1 MHEDDPQKRD
11 VVNRRN
17 FSLRLNVFFFAAF
30 FLFSVLIVR
39 LAILQFV
46 EGPSLSKE
54 ESSMGTRNVK
64 IPPIRGDIYDSSG
77 YPIAYSTSTQSL
89 YFTIQ
94 TGFKTEEAK
103 SLANKLEAAFTKY
116 GNPAKAMTVDDIIR
130 QMDLGFKQNTVS
142 VPRRIKS
149 GLTNEEIA
157 YFSEHRD
164 EFPSIDIVEESVRNY
179 DKSTIAVQ
187 LVGYLKK
194 YRGVKD
200 SVDKYKEM
208 KAEEDPKLQY
218 LDDEEVGMDGLE
230 MLYQDVLRGKNGLK
244 SYPVN
249 AASRI
254 IGPVQI
260 TNPERGDD
268 LYLTLN
274 KNVQMAAEQA
284 ITDQLYKL
292 KHATSVPL
300 REGNQATTGYAVAM
314 EVKTGKVIAMASM
327 PDYDP
332 NVWSGGKISQE
343 DLKNIQY
350 FQSNGAIRQVYPP
363 YDDAKQRNRHPS
375 SLVPLGST
383 QKPLTVLIGLK
394 EDLYSTDFV
403 YHDSG
408 VFSFGKKGY
417 QVSVRNSSNHAYGP
431 IDPAMSI
438 AHSSNTFM
446 SEMIGNKLYMKYG
459 RKGVD
464 IWDGYVKQFGL
475 GVSTESGLPGESKGV
490 VDYYHEADSG
500 SAQSALIYASFGQQ
514 GRYTALQLAQYAA
527 ALGSRGKRM
536 QPQFVNEIKDA
547 DGNVVQSFKPKVL
560 NSVTYPD
567 SYWNEIFR
575 GMSKVSVQ
583 GFDGAN
589 YSFLRKTGTSEQDV
603 GDRKKVE
610 NAVFIA
616 LAPAENPVI
625 AVSVVIPDG
634 GFGGYGAAPV
644 ARQIIDAYDDYIG
657 LNGTPRKAANAPA
670 SGGAAGNASAGTA
683 PAGTAATG
691 TANTDTAAAAGAAR

>member
-1 MHEDDPQKRD
+1 
-11 VVNRRN
+11 
-17 FSLRLNVFFFAAF
+17 
-30 FLFSVLIVR
+30 
-39 LAILQFV
+39 
-46 EGPSLSKE
+46 
-54 ESSMGTRNVK
+54 MGTRNVK
-64 IPPIRGDIYDSSG
+64 IPPIRGNIYDSSG

-94 TGFKTEEAK
+94 TGFNPEEAK
-103 SLANKLEAAFTKY
+103 SLAGKLEAAFSKY

-130 QMDLGFKQNTVS
+130 QMDLGFKRNTVS

-149 GLTNEEIA
+149 GLTQEEIA
-157 YFSEHRD
+157 YFSEHRN

-194 YRGVKD
+194 FKGVKD
-200 SVDKYKEM
+200 SVGKYKDM
-208 KAEEDPKLQY
+208 KEETDPKLQY

-230 MLYQDVLRGKNGLK
+230 MLYQNELRGKNGLK

-268 LYLTLN
+268 LFLTLN

-292 KHATSVPL
+292 KHASSPPL
-300 REGNQATTGYAVAM
+300 NQGNGATTGYAVAM

-332 NVWSGGKISQE
+332 NVWTGGKISQE

-350 FQSNGAIRQVYPP
+350 FQLNGAIRQVYPP
-363 YDDAKQRNRHPS
+363 YDDPKQRNRHPS

-383 QKPLTVLIGLK
+383 QKPLSVLIGMNEGLFTPN
-394 EDLYSTDFV
+394 YV
-403 YHDSG
+403 YQDSG
-408 VFSFGKKGY
+408 IFRFGKKGH
-417 QVSVRNSSNHAYGP
+417 QVSIRNSSNHVYGP
-431 IDPAMSI
+431 IDPAMAI
-438 AHSSNTFM
+438 THSSNTFM
-446 SEMIGNKLYMKYG
+446 SELIGNKLYLKYG
-459 RKGVD
+459 KKGVD
-464 IWDGYVKQFGL
+464 VWDNYVKQFGL
-475 GVSTESGLPGESKGV
+475 GVTTGSGLPGESKGV
-490 VDYYHEADSG
+490 VEYFHEAESG
-500 SAQSALIYASFGQQ
+500 SAQSALIYSSFGQQ

-536 QPQFVNEIKDA
+536 QPQFVEEIKDM

-560 NSVTYPD
+560 NTVSFPD
-567 SYWNEIFR
+567 EFWNEIFR

-583 GFDGAN
+583 GFEGVN

-616 LAPAENPVI
+616 MAPANDPVI

-634 GFGGYGAAPV
+634 GFGAYGAAPV

-657 LNGTPRKAANAPA
+657 LNGKPRKAAA
-670 SGGAAGNASAGTA
+670 SGEAAAPGSSGAAANNGGSANGA
-683 PAGTAATG
+683 GSANGGTAASSG
-691 TANTDTAAAAGAAR
+691 WSR